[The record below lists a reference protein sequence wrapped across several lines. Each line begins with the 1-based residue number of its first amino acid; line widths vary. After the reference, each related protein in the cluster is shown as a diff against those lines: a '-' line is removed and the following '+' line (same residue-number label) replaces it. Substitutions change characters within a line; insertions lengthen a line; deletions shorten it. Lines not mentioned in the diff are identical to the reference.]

1 MSDAPSEPD
10 TNWLANPKENIDG
23 PQEGSFQVGSHSI
36 LFRRFP
42 RSVHTELT
50 LNGVRRGVLTRTQPG
65 RWQLLLLGRSM
76 GDAVIARDIAWL
88 LVNDHAEAMQAS
100 VPWLVLEANR
110 S

>member
-1 MSDAPSEPD
+1 M
-10 TNWLANPKENIDG
+10 G
-23 PQEGSFQVGSHSI
+23 QHRV

-50 LNGVRRGVLTRTQPG
+50 LNGVRRGVLTRIQPG
-65 RWQLLLLGRSM
+65 RWRLLVGRAV
-76 GDAVIARDIAWL
+76 GDTVIARDIAWL
-88 LVNDHAEAMQAS
+88 LVNDHAEAMQAA